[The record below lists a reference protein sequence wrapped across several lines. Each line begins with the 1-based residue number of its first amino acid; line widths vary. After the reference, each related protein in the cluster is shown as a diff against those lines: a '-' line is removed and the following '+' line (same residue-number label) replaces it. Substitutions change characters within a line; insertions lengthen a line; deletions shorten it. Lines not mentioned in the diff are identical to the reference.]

1 MADQKSD
8 WVIVPDD
15 FPGYS
20 LNLFNIPTHYKK
32 TIENVLIPAGLVD
45 DRTEKLAFDIYQHYR
60 KVLPPGESILAL
72 CTLKGAYRFFGDLLK
87 KLEKINSFTPDAGV
101 PITMDFIRLK
111 SYENDEST
119 GDVKVV
125 GGDKL
130 LRLKGK
136 HVLVVEDIVDTG
148 KTMVKLLEILKQVEP
163 ASIKV
168 ASLALKRTP
177 KSIGYVPD
185 FVGFEVPDK
194 FIVGCAFDYNEHFRD
209 LNHICVINEFGKK
222 HFALEK

>member
-1 MADQKSD
+1 MVQLLK
-8 WVIVPDD
+8 WTQECQN
-15 FPGYS
+15 GYQLS
-20 LNLFNIPTHYKK
+20 LSVTGFCQIYET
-32 TIENVLIPAGLVD
+32 LIFG
-45 DRTEKLAFDIYQHYR
+45 
-60 KVLPPGESILAL
+60 
-72 CTLKGAYRFFGDLLK
+72 CCRFFGDLLK

-148 KTMVKLLEILKQVEP
+148 MVI
-163 ASIKV
+163 
-168 ASLALKRTP
+168 
-177 KSIGYVPD
+177 
-185 FVGFEVPDK
+185 
-194 FIVGCAFDYNEHFRD
+194 
-209 LNHICVINEFGKK
+209 
-222 HFALEK
+222 

>member
-1 MADQKSD
+1 M
-8 WVIVPDD
+8 
-15 FPGYS
+15 FLCHLYTS
-20 LNLFNIPTHYKK
+20 LSLFLVCRSSVCLSIRLSVHWFVTELFLRLFVASLKVFS
-32 TIENVLIPAGLVD
+32 NVLVCSSVCLPDFSESADARDLGLM
-45 DRTEKLAFDIYQHYR
+45 TLFQIY
-60 KVLPPGESILAL
+60 ETFIFW
-72 CTLKGAYRFFGDLLK
+72 CCRFFGDLLK

-148 KTMVKLLEILKQVEP
+148 KV
-163 ASIKV
+163 IK
-168 ASLALKRTP
+168 R
-177 KSIGYVPD
+177 
-185 FVGFEVPDK
+185 
-194 FIVGCAFDYNEHFRD
+194 
-209 LNHICVINEFGKK
+209 
-222 HFALEK
+222 